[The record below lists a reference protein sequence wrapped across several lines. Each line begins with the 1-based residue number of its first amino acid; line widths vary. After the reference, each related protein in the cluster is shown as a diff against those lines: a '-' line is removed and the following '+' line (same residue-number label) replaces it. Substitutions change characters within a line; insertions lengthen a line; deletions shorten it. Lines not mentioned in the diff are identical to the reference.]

1 MSYSEIEWDL
11 ELAKVTMQISIY
23 KITAGA
29 VKGVELA
36 ALNIEADVKRTS
48 PIDIGTYRD
57 SIHASIPAVVT
68 DTSVLVE
75 IGSVQPYACRLE
87 WGFAGADSLGRV
99 YDQAPRPHWRP
110 AFDNNQEVTKQ
121 IIAQEIRREKGE
133 Q

>member
-1 MSYSEIEWDL
+1 MNDIEWDM
-11 ELAKVTMQISIY
+11 ELAKVTMQISID

-57 SIHASIPAVVT
+57 SIHATIPAVVT
-68 DTSVLVE
+68 DTNVLVE

-87 WGFAGADSLGRV
+87 WGFSGMDSLGRL
-99 YDQAPRPHWRP
+99 YSQAPRPHWRP
-110 AFDNNQEVTKQ
+110 AFDNNAERTKE
-121 IIAQEIRREKGE
+121 IIAQEIRKEKGE
-133 Q
+133 Y